1 MIRGQRK
8 CINVQLVQNASI
20 PWEIQQP
27 PLSNSDTAS
36 NKNTRQ
42 SDSLLLPLDDIRVC
56 PVRKGFFDVNG
67 GVWFLNQHWA
77 RGPDLGTTVL
87 ARPLMPAISINTA
100 SADFGVGSIVLH
112 FCVLDFLG

>member
-42 SDSLLLPLDDIRVC
+42 SDSLLLPLDDIRVW

-67 GVWFLNQHWA
+67 GVCFLPTLGPWSGSWHDGSGEAAHA
-77 RGPDLGTTVL
+77 RHFHQYG
-87 ARPLMPAISINTA
+87 IS
-100 SADFGVGSIVLH
+100 
-112 FCVLDFLG
+112 